1 MPHFRT
7 GLDMEVERDRDAR
20 FRRYDIPPAR
30 TAAEIRRSTTSHITD
45 RTMRRHHRSAWCR
58 LRDHTVLA
66 WFVQWRL
73 PSCSLGRWIERD
85 GRSPPGRCLC
95 RSDRGRR
102 RRGSTQGRFGRP
114 ALPNRTSPGGGG
126 SENRTVLRHNIQWQ
140 TICNC
145 GSLTMDRT
153 RQLTPSGC
161 RQPGP
166 RRKRSSLGT
175 ALPCS
180 RTGITTAVA
189 SWRRAG
195 QRAGAQALHVVSWHG
210 TRPPRKSA
218 RRSDRETGP
227 RGR

>member
-7 GLDMEVERDRDAR
+7 GLGVEVERDRDVR

-66 WFVQWRL
+66 WFVQW
-73 PSCSLGRWIERD
+73 PGSAELGFRTAPPRAREGQRTERF
-85 GRSPPGRCLC
+85 
-95 RSDRGRR
+95 SDTIF
-102 RRGSTQGRFGRP
+102 SGRP
-114 ALPNRTSPGGGG
+114 SAT
-126 SENRTVLRHNIQWQ
+126 
-140 TICNC
+140 C
-145 GSLTMDRT
+145 GSLMMDRT

-189 SWRRAG
+189 SWRRVG
-195 QRAGAQALHVVSWHG
+195 QRAGTQALHVVSWHG